1 MKFDL
6 RIPMGLMFTL
16 AGMVLVL
23 FGLTTNGDAAV
34 YARSLGIN
42 VNLGWGL
49 VLAVFGL
56 TTLLLGQRGQR
67 RLENPTP
74 EPGKKRKA
82 RRGR

>member
-74 EPGKKRKA
+74 EPGKKVRG

>member
-1 MKFDL
+1 MNFDL

-23 FGLTTNGDAAV
+23 FGLTTSGDAAV

-42 VNLGWGL
+42 ANLIWGL
-49 VLAVFGL
+49 VLAAFGL
-56 TTLLLGQRGQR
+56 MTLVLGQRAQK
-67 RLENPTP
+67 RLENPPP
-74 EPGKKRKA
+74 ETGSKRKP